1 MRRDRM
7 YKEKRTVIVAVAII
21 AMTLAAMA
29 PARAQQAATND
40 RAADEAAI
48 RRIVK
53 AVEDGWNAGD
63 GKAFAAPF
71 AEDADY
77 VIVNGRRIKGRNII
91 DSGHQQ
97 IFDTIYKN
105 SHNTATVQSIR
116 FLCDGVAVA
125 HVEWH
130 LKYLVNGGAREGKA
144 MCSMVMTKQG
154 GRWSIAAFHNT
165 SVTSTGK

>member
-1 MRRDRM
+1 M
-7 YKEKRTVIVAVAII
+7 YKEKRSLIVAVASI
-21 AMTLAAMA
+21 AMALAAMTS
-29 PARAQQAATND
+29 ARAQQAATND

-63 GKAFAAPF
+63 GNAFAAPF

-77 VIVNGRRIKGRNII
+77 VVVNGMRIKGRETIA
-91 DSGHQQ
+91 SGHQQ
-97 IFDTIYKN
+97 IFDTIYKG
-105 SHNTATVQSIR
+105 SHNEATLQSIR
-116 FLCDGVAVA
+116 FLRDDAAIA
-125 HVEWH
+125 HIEWH
-130 LKYLVNGGAREGKA
+130 LKYAVGGSAHQRKA

-165 SVTSTGK
+165 PITSSQK

>member
-1 MRRDRM
+1 M
-7 YKEKRTVIVAVAII
+7 YKEKRSVIVAVASIV
-21 AMTLAAMA
+21 MTLAVMTVT
-29 PARAQQAATND
+29 REQQAATND

-77 VIVNGRRIKGRNII
+77 VIVNGMRIKGRDTIA
-91 DSGHQQ
+91 SGHQQ
-97 IFDTIYKN
+97 ILDTIYKG
-105 SHNTATVQSIR
+105 SHNTATVLSIR
-116 FLCDGVAVA
+116 FLRDDAAIA

-130 LKYLVNGGAREGKA
+130 LKYAENGIAHERKA

-154 GRWSIAAFHNT
+154 GRWSIVAFHNT
-165 SVTSTGK
+165 PITSTGR